1 MIESLSR
8 RASLRAALSTAA
20 VLALAWG
27 STACKPVPIASGSTT
42 TSPSATSASPA
53 AGSTSEAD
61 WQAKMSAIDQPG
73 PGCFQASYPNLA
85 WVQVACTTP
94 PAYPQPPAVPG
105 PRPSVSGILNDV
117 TAYVPSAR
125 IVNALG
131 SFDRVVGVLG
141 ETGPVGNAGPKI
153 PNAYSL
159 QLNTNH
165 FNSQWCSGSTN
176 PECMG
181 WEQFVFDNAGVKASV
196 YIEYWLIQYNMQTCP
211 DPSWNKFSF
220 TGETDVYCWKRSDVM
235 PVPPVPIVFL
245 ASLKLLGIV
254 NNRLRANDDVV
265 RLWVGRRLMFSTAGP
280 DIGAAGAWT
289 LRAPGIGW
297 NEAEFN
303 VLGDGGN
310 SNGGGMASFLPFE
323 GLDIHG
329 HIDISALTTTISPWP
344 TAPVYTSAAAVCE
357 SGTFTAETNNLKFA
371 APPPPPAP
379 VGPSLVF
386 HENLKGGAKPPCAGA
401 MPS

>member
-1 MIESLSR
+1 
-8 RASLRAALSTAA
+8 
-20 VLALAWG
+20 
-27 STACKPVPIASGSTT
+27 
-42 TSPSATSASPA
+42 
-53 AGSTSEAD
+53 
-61 WQAKMSAIDQPG
+61 
-73 PGCFQASYPNLA
+73 
-85 WVQVACTTP
+85 
-94 PAYPQPPAVPG
+94 
-105 PRPSVSGILNDV
+105 VSGIQNDV

-131 SFDRVVGVLG
+131 SFDEVVGVLG
-141 ETGPVGNAGPKI
+141 EIGPIANAGLPV

-165 FNSQWCSGSTN
+165 FNSQWCRGSTN

-181 WEQFVFDNAGVKASV
+181 WEQFVFDNAGATASV
-196 YIEYWLIQYNMQTCP
+196 YIDYWLIQYNMQNCP
-211 DPSWNKFSF
+211 DITWKPFSF
-220 TGETDVYCWKRSDVM
+220 KGEADVYCWKRSDVV
-235 PVPPVPIVFL
+235 PVVPAIPIFVL
-245 ASLKLLGIV
+245 ANLKLKGIV
-254 NNRLRANDDVV
+254 NSRLSSTDDEVH
-265 RLWVGRRLMFSTAGP
+265 LWVGHTMFSTAGP
-280 DIGAAGAWT
+280 DIGAADAWT
-289 LRAPGIGW
+289 SGSQGIGW

-310 SNGGGMASFLPFE
+310 NNGGGMASFLPFE

-379 VGPSLVF
+379 DGPSLVF
-386 HENLKGGAKPPCAGA
+386 RENFAGGARPPCAGA
-401 MPS
+401 RPS